1 MDVNSVDNTFVTA
14 TTQGPKRAPYAAEGG
29 KTGAGRDGDADD
41 GGGIKAATSPAVP
54 NVNLNGQKIGQVV
67 NVKT

>member
-1 MDVNSVDNTFVTA
+1 MDVNSVNNTFVTA
-14 TTQGPKRAPYAAEGG
+14 TTQGLQRAPDAGESG
-29 KTGAGRDGDADD
+29 KTGPHRDGDADD
-41 GGGIKAATSPAVP
+41 GGSIKAATSPAVP